1 MIRESNLA
9 GLVGAKVVD
18 RDGDKIGT
26 VGRIYVDPS
35 TGRANW
41 AAVRTGLF
49 GTSETFLPLQEAD
62 EDGENIRVPYEKGFV
77 KDAPRID
84 DDTELT
90 HEEEDELYAYYDSIL
105 PGRAPAETDADAAP
119 APAREPAPAATY
131 DEPVGTEARSEPVSS
146 DAYAQREPV
155 SSDAY
160 AQREPVSSDA
170 SVAPE
175 TGGETAAP
183 AAVATP
189 AEERRPRLRK
199 HVLTDDGGETVG
211 RGSVR
216 VDPETETSTR

>member
-41 AAVRTGLF
+41 AAIRTGLF

-62 EDGENIRVPYEKGFV
+62 EEGEIIRVPYEKSFV

-90 HEEEDELYAYYDSIL
+90 HEEEDELYAYYDSLL
-105 PGRAPAETDADAAP
+105 PRVGGPDAGARDVVDERPVGEQPVGDRPLAAES
-119 APAREPAPAATY
+119 REP
-131 DEPVGTEARSEPVSS
+131 GSE
-146 DAYAQREPV
+146 Q
-155 SSDAY
+155 
-160 AQREPVSSDA
+160 
-170 SVAPE
+170 
-175 TGGETAAP
+175 P
-183 AAVATP
+183 AAVAP
-189 AEERRPRLRK
+189 AAAEPTRPRLRK
-199 HVLTDDGGETVG
+199 HVLTDGDTATS

-216 VDPETETSTR
+216 AEPGTDTPANA